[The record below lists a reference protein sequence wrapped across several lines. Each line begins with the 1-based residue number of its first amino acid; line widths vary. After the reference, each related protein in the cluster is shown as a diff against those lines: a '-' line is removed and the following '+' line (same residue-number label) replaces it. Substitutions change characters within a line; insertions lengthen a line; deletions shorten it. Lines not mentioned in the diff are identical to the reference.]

1 MRRLDHG
8 FHTFPVLCSSL
19 VDRDD
24 LIIFRESPFP
34 PVHTLDGEEIRTS
47 NEMSIQEISSD
58 PDRFRFRWMCHV
70 EKEEGHI
77 ISGYE
82 ISK

>member
-8 FHTFPVLCSSL
+8 FHTFPVFWSGL

-24 LIIFRESPFP
+24 FIIFRESPFP
-34 PVHTLDGEEIRTS
+34 PVHALDREEIRTS
-47 NEMSIQEISSD
+47 DEMSIQEIGSN
-58 PDRFRFRWMCHV
+58 PDGFRLRWMCDV
-70 EKEEGHI
+70 EEEEGHI